1 MEAIGTLSAGIA
13 HDFNNI
19 LTAIL
24 GFADL
29 GFEDAPVDS
38 KARRHLSRILRA
50 AQRGKDLVTQIL
62 SFSRKGE
69 EELMPTLLA
78 PVVKESTRMLRASL
92 PKTIEIRGDV
102 TTEPSIA
109 LADPTQI
116 QQIIMNLGINAAHAM
131 WQGRGLMT
139 VDLSCVTVTPE
150 DTPDPG
156 LAPGPCLKLSVG
168 DTGTGMDRDVLER
181 VFDPFFTTKKRGEG
195 TGLGLWVVQTIV
207 KNHKGAITVRSTP
220 GKGSVFEVFL
230 PRIPEQALPPDKPPL
245 SALRG
250 HGHILIVDDEAD
262 IVELEKEMV
271 ERLGYSAKAVVK
283 SGAALALFRENP
295 DKYDLVLTDQTM
307 PDMTGVDLARKLV
320 SIRPGIPIV
329 LVTGYRDVLDVELA
343 REAGVKAV
351 VAKPMTRTEIGLTI
365 KQLLTKDSR

>member
-1 MEAIGTLSAGIA
+1 
-13 HDFNNI
+13 
-19 LTAIL
+19 
-24 GFADL
+24 
-29 GFEDAPVDS
+29 
-38 KARRHLSRILRA
+38 
-50 AQRGKDLVTQIL
+50 
-62 SFSRKGE
+62 
-69 EELMPTLLA
+69 
-78 PVVKESTRMLRASL
+78 
-92 PKTIEIRGDV
+92 
-102 TTEPSIA
+102 
-109 LADPTQI
+109 
-116 QQIIMNLGINAAHAM
+116 
-131 WQGRGLMT
+131 
-139 VDLSCVTVTPE
+139 
-150 DTPDPG
+150 
-156 LAPGPCLKLSVG
+156 
-168 DTGTGMDRDVLER
+168 MDRDVLER